1 MRHIHTAV
9 NTQQIVPRRYLAKD
23 FDAYRAEMTEHARI
37 YFGNRIKDISE
48 SGFGGLVIDTCAM
61 IGDSLSFYLDHQ
73 YNELDPSTAVE
84 TKNIQRLA
92 RAAGVK
98 LTGASPAF
106 IPDQRFFVKVPAVR
120 VNGTWTPDVSLLP
133 IVQAGS
139 VVSDG
144 TVEFVLL
151 EDVDLAAVDATG
163 VLIATVKIMDRAADG
178 TPRTFS
184 VSSVGPCTS
193 GRTIEETFS
202 IGNSFVPFRRITL
215 SQRDVTQVV
224 SVVDSLGNVYY
235 EVNALTHDTVY
246 RARRNPSAQQDGVEL
261 IIDPIPAPYRFT
273 VDYDQSLRQTT
284 LVFGGGSASAL
295 ENDAVPDPTTFAIPF
310 RGRRT
315 FDRISITP
323 QRLLQTRTLGVASS
337 NVQLTITYRSGGGL
351 SHNVPSPRV
360 GSVRSSTLRFPN
372 AASPALIAAVKAT
385 LATSNDSNASGGDDP
400 LSLDDIRT
408 IIPAARSA
416 QERIVTR
423 DDLVARVYSMS
434 TEFGRVFRA
443 AASTDPVNPT
453 SSQLY
458 IVSRDADGHLTTSP
472 DALKRNLVTWLNP
485 YRLIADAID
494 IQDAPII
501 NIGVTF
507 EIVVT
512 AGLNKTLVLSRAA
525 TSIAQQLS
533 QDRLSIDQSI
543 SIDALKNAIFS
554 ITGVAAISSLTFA
567 SLSGTIG
574 TRQYPG
580 QVFDINAQTRS
591 GFLIP
596 PRGGIFELRYTDFD
610 ITGRAL

>member
-1 MRHIHTAV
+1 V

-23 FDAYRAEMTEHARI
+23 FDAYRAEMSEHARI
-37 YFGNRIKDISE
+37 YFGDRIKDISE
-48 SGFGGLVIDTCAM
+48 SGLGGLVIDTCAM
-61 IGDSLSFYLDHQ
+61 VGDSLSFYLDHQ
-73 YNELDPSTAVE
+73 YNELDASTAVE
-84 TKNIQRLA
+84 AKNIQRLA

-98 LTGASPAF
+98 LSGASPAF
-106 IPDQRFFVKVPAVR
+106 VSDQRFFVKVPAIR
-120 VNGTWTPDVSLLP
+120 SNGTWVPDVSLLP

-144 TVEFVLL
+144 TIEFVLL
-151 EDVDLAAVDATG
+151 EDVNLAAVDVTG
-163 VLIATVKIMDRAADG
+163 ALVASVKIMDRAADG

-193 GRTIEETFS
+193 GRTIEEAFS

-215 SQRDVTQVV
+215 SQRDVTQVI

-246 RARRNPSAQQDGVEL
+246 RARRNPTAQHDGVEL

-273 VDYDQSLRQTT
+273 TDYDQQLRQVT
-284 LVFGGGSASAL
+284 LVFGGGSATTL
-295 ENDAVPDPTTFAIPF
+295 EDDAVPDPTTFAIPF

-323 QRLLQTRTLGVASS
+323 QRLLQTRTLGVAAT
-337 NVQLTITYRSGGGL
+337 NVQLIVTYRSGGGL
-351 SHNVPSPRV
+351 SHNIPAQRL
-360 GSVRSSTLRFPN
+360 GSVRSATLRFPN
-372 AASPALIAAVKAT
+372 AASPSLIAAVKAT
-385 LATSNDSNASGGDDP
+385 LATSNDSDARGGDDP

-408 IIPAARSA
+408 VIPAARSA

-458 IVSRDADGHLTTSP
+458 IVSRDADGHLATSP
-472 DALKRNLVTWLNP
+472 DALKRNLVVWLNP
-485 YRLIADAID
+485 YRLIADTID
-494 IQDAPII
+494 IRDAQII
-501 NIGVTF
+501 NVGVSF

-525 TSIAQQLS
+525 TAIAQQLS
-533 QDRLSIDQSI
+533 QAKLAIDQSI
-543 SIDALKNAIFS
+543 SIDSLKNAIFS
-554 ITGVAAISSLTFA
+554 ITGVAAISSLAFT
-567 SLSGTIG
+567 SLSGAVG

-580 QVFDINAQTRS
+580 QVFDVNAQLHN
-591 GFLIP
+591 GFLVP
-596 PRGGIFELRYTDFD
+596 PRGGIFELRYSDFD
-610 ITGRAL
+610 IAGRTL

>member
-1 MRHIHTAV
+1 M

-23 FDAYRAEMTEHARI
+23 FDAYRAEMSEHARI
-37 YFGNRIKDISE
+37 YFGDRIKDISE
-48 SGFGGLVIDTCAM
+48 SGLGGLVIDTCAM
-61 IGDSLSFYLDHQ
+61 VGDSLSFYLDHQ
-73 YNELDPSTAVE
+73 YNELDASTAVE
-84 TKNIQRLA
+84 AKNIQRLA

-98 LTGASPAF
+98 LSGASPAF
-106 IPDQRFFVKVPAVR
+106 VSDQRFFVKVPAIR
-120 VNGTWTPDVSLLP
+120 SNGTWMPDVSLLP

-144 TVEFVLL
+144 TIEFVLL
-151 EDVDLAAVDATG
+151 EDINLAAVDVTG
-163 VLIATVKIMDRAADG
+163 ALVASVKIMDRAADG

-193 GRTIEETFS
+193 GRTIEEAFS

-215 SQRDVTQVV
+215 SQRDVTQVI

-246 RARRNPSAQQDGVEL
+246 RARRNPTAQHDGVEL

-273 VDYDQSLRQTT
+273 TDYDQQLRQVT
-284 LVFGGGSASAL
+284 LVFGGGSATTL
-295 ENDAVPDPTTFAIPF
+295 EDDAVPDPTTFAIPF

-323 QRLLQTRTLGVASS
+323 QRLLQTRTLGVAAT
-337 NVQLTITYRSGGGL
+337 NVQLIVTYRSGGGL
-351 SHNVPSPRV
+351 SHNIPAQRL
-360 GSVRSSTLRFPN
+360 GSVRSATLRFPN
-372 AASPALIAAVKAT
+372 AASPSLIAAVKAT
-385 LATSNDSNASGGDDP
+385 LATSNDSDARGGDDP

-408 IIPAARSA
+408 VIPAARSA

-458 IVSRDADGHLTTSP
+458 IVSRDADGHLATSP
-472 DALKRNLVTWLNP
+472 DALKRNLVVWLNP

-494 IQDAPII
+494 IRDAQII
-501 NIGVTF
+501 NVGVSF

-525 TSIAQQLS
+525 TAIAQQLS
-533 QDRLSIDQSI
+533 QAKLAIDQSI
-543 SIDALKNAIFS
+543 SIDSLKNAIFS
-554 ITGVAAISSLTFA
+554 ITGVAAISSLAFT
-567 SLSGTIG
+567 SLSGAVG

-580 QVFDINAQTRS
+580 QVFDVNAQLHN
-591 GFLIP
+591 GFLVP
-596 PRGGIFELRYTDFD
+596 PRGGIFELRYSDFD
-610 ITGRAL
+610 IAGRTL

>member
-1 MRHIHTAV
+1 M

-23 FDAYRAEMTEHARI
+23 FDAYRAEMSEHARI
-37 YFGNRIKDISE
+37 YFGDRIKDISE
-48 SGFGGLVIDTCAM
+48 SGLGGLVIDTCAM
-61 IGDSLSFYLDHQ
+61 VGDSLSFYLDHQ
-73 YNELDPSTAVE
+73 YNELDASTAVE
-84 TKNIQRLA
+84 AKNIQRLA

-98 LTGASPAF
+98 LSGASPAF
-106 IPDQRFFVKVPAVR
+106 VSDQRFFVKVPAIR
-120 VNGTWTPDVSLLP
+120 SNGTWMPDVSLLP

-144 TVEFVLL
+144 TIEFVLL
-151 EDVDLAAVDATG
+151 EDVNLAAVDVTG
-163 VLIATVKIMDRAADG
+163 ALVASVKIMDRAADG

-193 GRTIEETFS
+193 GRTIEEAFS

-215 SQRDVTQVV
+215 SQRDVTQVI

-246 RARRNPSAQQDGVEL
+246 RARRNPTAQHDGVEL

-273 VDYDQSLRQTT
+273 TDYDQQLRQVT
-284 LVFGGGSASAL
+284 LVFGGGSATTL
-295 ENDAVPDPTTFAIPF
+295 EDDAVPDPTTFAIPF

-323 QRLLQTRTLGVASS
+323 QRLLQTRTLGVAAT
-337 NVQLTITYRSGGGL
+337 NVQLIVTYRSGGGL
-351 SHNVPSPRV
+351 SHNIPAQRL
-360 GSVRSSTLRFPN
+360 GSVRSATLRFPN
-372 AASPALIAAVKAT
+372 AASPSLIAAVKAT
-385 LATSNDSNASGGDDP
+385 LATSNDSDARGGDDP

-408 IIPAARSA
+408 VIPAARSA

-458 IVSRDADGHLTTSP
+458 IVSRDADGHLATSP
-472 DALKRNLVTWLNP
+472 DALKRNLVVWLNP
-485 YRLIADAID
+485 YRLIADTID
-494 IQDAPII
+494 IRDAQII
-501 NIGVTF
+501 NVGVSF

-525 TSIAQQLS
+525 TAIAQQLS
-533 QDRLSIDQSI
+533 QAKLAIDQSI
-543 SIDALKNAIFS
+543 SIDSLKNAIFS
-554 ITGVAAISSLTFA
+554 ITGVAAISSLAFT
-567 SLSGTIG
+567 SLSGAVG

-580 QVFDINAQTRS
+580 QVFDVNAQLHN
-591 GFLIP
+591 GFLVP
-596 PRGGIFELRYTDFD
+596 PRGGIFELRYSDFD
-610 ITGRAL
+610 IAGRTL

>member
-1 MRHIHTAV
+1 M

-23 FDAYRAEMTEHARI
+23 FDAYRAEMSEHARI
-37 YFGNRIKDISE
+37 YFGDRIKDISE
-48 SGFGGLVIDTCAM
+48 SGLGGLVIDTCAM
-61 IGDSLSFYLDHQ
+61 VGDSLSFYLDHQ
-73 YNELDPSTAVE
+73 YNELDASTAVE
-84 TKNIQRLA
+84 AKNIQRLA

-98 LTGASPAF
+98 LSGASPAF
-106 IPDQRFFVKVPAVR
+106 VSDQRFFVKVPAIR
-120 VNGTWTPDVSLLP
+120 SNGTWVPDVSLLP

-144 TVEFVLL
+144 TIEFVLL
-151 EDVDLAAVDATG
+151 EDVNLAAVDVTG
-163 VLIATVKIMDRAADG
+163 ALVASVKIMDRAADG

-193 GRTIEETFS
+193 GRTIEEAFS

-215 SQRDVTQVV
+215 SQRDVTQVI

-246 RARRNPSAQQDGVEL
+246 RARRNPTAQHDGVEL

-273 VDYDQSLRQTT
+273 TDYDQQLRQVT
-284 LVFGGGSASAL
+284 LVFGGGSATTL
-295 ENDAVPDPTTFAIPF
+295 EDDAVPDPTTFAIPF

-323 QRLLQTRTLGVASS
+323 QRLLQTRTLGVAAT
-337 NVQLTITYRSGGGL
+337 NVQLIVTYRSGGGL
-351 SHNVPSPRV
+351 SHNIPAQRL
-360 GSVRSSTLRFPN
+360 GSVRSATLRFPN
-372 AASPALIAAVKAT
+372 AASPSLIAAVKAT
-385 LATSNDSNASGGDDP
+385 LATSNDSDARGGDDP

-408 IIPAARSA
+408 VIPAARSA

-458 IVSRDADGHLTTSP
+458 IVSRDADGHLATSP
-472 DALKRNLVTWLNP
+472 DALKRNLVVWLNP
-485 YRLIADAID
+485 YRLIADTID
-494 IQDAPII
+494 IRDAQII
-501 NIGVTF
+501 NVGVSF

-525 TSIAQQLS
+525 TAIAQQLS
-533 QDRLSIDQSI
+533 QAKLAIDQSI
-543 SIDALKNAIFS
+543 SIDSLKNAIFS
-554 ITGVAAISSLTFA
+554 ITGVAAISSLAFT
-567 SLSGTIG
+567 SLSGAVG

-580 QVFDINAQTRS
+580 QVFDVNAQLHN
-591 GFLIP
+591 GFLVP
-596 PRGGIFELRYTDFD
+596 PRGGIFELRYSDFD
-610 ITGRAL
+610 IAGRTL

>member
-1 MRHIHTAV
+1 M

-23 FDAYRAEMTEHARI
+23 FDAYRAEMSEHARI
-37 YFGNRIKDISE
+37 YFGDRIKDISE
-48 SGFGGLVIDTCAM
+48 SGLGGLVIDTCAM
-61 IGDSLSFYLDHQ
+61 VGDSLSFYLDHQ
-73 YNELDPSTAVE
+73 YNELDASTAVE
-84 TKNIQRLA
+84 AKNIQRLA

-98 LTGASPAF
+98 LSGASPAF
-106 IPDQRFFVKVPAVR
+106 VSDQRFFVKVPAIR
-120 VNGTWTPDVSLLP
+120 SNGTWVPDVSLLP

-144 TVEFVLL
+144 TIEFVLL
-151 EDVDLAAVDATG
+151 EDVNLAAVDVTG
-163 VLIATVKIMDRAADG
+163 ALVASVKIMDRAADG

-193 GRTIEETFS
+193 GRTIEEAFS

-215 SQRDVTQVV
+215 SQRDVTQVI

-246 RARRNPSAQQDGVEL
+246 RARRNPTAQHDGVEL

-273 VDYDQSLRQTT
+273 TDYDQQLRQVT
-284 LVFGGGSASAL
+284 LVFGGGSATTL
-295 ENDAVPDPTTFAIPF
+295 EDDAVPDPTTFAIPF

-323 QRLLQTRTLGVASS
+323 QRLLQTRTLGVAAT
-337 NVQLTITYRSGGGL
+337 NVQLIVTYRSGGGL
-351 SHNVPSPRV
+351 SHNIPAQRL
-360 GSVRSSTLRFPN
+360 GSVRSATLRFPN
-372 AASPALIAAVKAT
+372 AASPSLIAAVKAT
-385 LATSNDSNASGGDDP
+385 LATSNDSDARGGDDP

-408 IIPAARSA
+408 VIPAARSA

-458 IVSRDADGHLTTSP
+458 IVSRDADGHLATSP
-472 DALKRNLVTWLNP
+472 DALKRNLVVWLNP

-494 IQDAPII
+494 IRDAQII
-501 NIGVTF
+501 NVGVSF

-525 TSIAQQLS
+525 TAIAQQLS
-533 QDRLSIDQSI
+533 
-543 SIDALKNAIFS
+543 
-554 ITGVAAISSLTFA
+554 
-567 SLSGTIG
+567 
-574 TRQYPG
+574 
-580 QVFDINAQTRS
+580 
-591 GFLIP
+591 
-596 PRGGIFELRYTDFD
+596 
-610 ITGRAL
+610 

>member
-1 MRHIHTAV
+1 M

-23 FDAYRAEMTEHARI
+23 FDAYRAEMSEHARI
-37 YFGNRIKDISE
+37 YFGDRIKDISE
-48 SGFGGLVIDTCAM
+48 SGLGGLVIDTCAM
-61 IGDSLSFYLDHQ
+61 VGDSLSFYLDHQ
-73 YNELDPSTAVE
+73 YNELDASTAVE
-84 TKNIQRLA
+84 AKNIQRLA

-98 LTGASPAF
+98 LSGASPAF
-106 IPDQRFFVKVPAVR
+106 VSDQRFFVKVPAIR
-120 VNGTWTPDVSLLP
+120 SNGTWVPDVSLLP

-144 TVEFVLL
+144 TIEFVLL
-151 EDVDLAAVDATG
+151 EDVNLAAVDVTG
-163 VLIATVKIMDRAADG
+163 ALVASVKIMDRAADG

-193 GRTIEETFS
+193 GRTIEEAFS

-215 SQRDVTQVV
+215 SQRDVTQVI

-246 RARRNPSAQQDGVEL
+246 RARRNPTAQHDGVEL

-273 VDYDQSLRQTT
+273 TDYDQQLRQVT
-284 LVFGGGSASAL
+284 LVFGGGSATTL
-295 ENDAVPDPTTFAIPF
+295 EDDAVPDPTTFAIPF

-323 QRLLQTRTLGVASS
+323 QRLLQTRTLGVAAT
-337 NVQLTITYRSGGGL
+337 NVQLIVTYRSGGGL
-351 SHNVPSPRV
+351 SHNIPAQRL
-360 GSVRSSTLRFPN
+360 GSVRSATLRFPN
-372 AASPALIAAVKAT
+372 AASPSLIAAVKAT
-385 LATSNDSNASGGDDP
+385 LATSNDSDARGGDDP

-408 IIPAARSA
+408 VIPAARSA

-458 IVSRDADGHLTTSP
+458 IVSRDADGHLATSP
-472 DALKRNLVTWLNP
+472 DALKRNLVVWLNP

-494 IQDAPII
+494 IRDAQII
-501 NIGVTF
+501 NVGVSF

-525 TSIAQQLS
+525 TAIAQQLS
-533 QDRLSIDQSI
+533 QAKLAIDQSI
-543 SIDALKNAIFS
+543 SIDSLKNAIFS
-554 ITGVAAISSLTFA
+554 ITGVAAISSLAFT
-567 SLSGTIG
+567 SLSGAVG

-580 QVFDINAQTRS
+580 QVFDVNAQLHN
-591 GFLIP
+591 GFLVP
-596 PRGGIFELRYTDFD
+596 PRGGIFELRYSDFD
-610 ITGRAL
+610 IAGRTL

>member
-1 MRHIHTAV
+1 M

-23 FDAYRAEMTEHARI
+23 FDAYRAEMSEHARI
-37 YFGNRIKDISE
+37 YFGDRIKDISE
-48 SGFGGLVIDTCAM
+48 SGLGGLVIDTCAM
-61 IGDSLSFYLDHQ
+61 VGDSLSFYLDHQ
-73 YNELDPSTAVE
+73 YNELDASTAVE
-84 TKNIQRLA
+84 AKNIQRLA

-98 LTGASPAF
+98 LSGASPAF
-106 IPDQRFFVKVPAVR
+106 VSDQRFFVKVPAIR
-120 VNGTWTPDVSLLP
+120 SNGTWVPDVSLLP

-144 TVEFVLL
+144 TIEFVLL
-151 EDVDLAAVDATG
+151 EDINLAAVDVTG
-163 VLIATVKIMDRAADG
+163 ALVASVKIMDRAADG

-193 GRTIEETFS
+193 GRTIEEAFS

-215 SQRDVTQVV
+215 SQRDVTQVI

-246 RARRNPSAQQDGVEL
+246 RARRNPTAQHDGVEL

-273 VDYDQSLRQTT
+273 TDYDQQLRQVT
-284 LVFGGGSASAL
+284 LVFGGGSATTL
-295 ENDAVPDPTTFAIPF
+295 EDDAVPDPTTFAIPF

-323 QRLLQTRTLGVASS
+323 QRLLQTRTLGVAAT
-337 NVQLTITYRSGGGL
+337 NVQLIVTYRSGGGL
-351 SHNVPSPRV
+351 SHNIPAQRL
-360 GSVRSSTLRFPN
+360 GSVRSATLRFPN
-372 AASPALIAAVKAT
+372 AASPSLIAAVKAT
-385 LATSNDSNASGGDDP
+385 LATSNDSDARGGDDP

-408 IIPAARSA
+408 VIPAARSA

-458 IVSRDADGHLTTSP
+458 IVSRDADGHLATSP
-472 DALKRNLVTWLNP
+472 DALKRNLVVWLNP

-494 IQDAPII
+494 IRDAQII
-501 NIGVTF
+501 NVGVSF

-525 TSIAQQLS
+525 TAIAQQLS
-533 QDRLSIDQSI
+533 QAKLAIDQSI
-543 SIDALKNAIFS
+543 SIDSLKNAIFS
-554 ITGVAAISSLTFA
+554 ITGVAAISSLAFT
-567 SLSGTIG
+567 SLSGAVG

-580 QVFDINAQTRS
+580 QVFDVNAQLHN
-591 GFLIP
+591 GFLVP
-596 PRGGIFELRYTDFD
+596 PRGGIFELRYSDFD
-610 ITGRAL
+610 IAGRTL

>member
-1 MRHIHTAV
+1 M

-23 FDAYRAEMTEHARI
+23 FDAYRAEMSEHARI
-37 YFGNRIKDISE
+37 YFGDRIKDISE
-48 SGFGGLVIDTCAM
+48 SGLGGLVIDTCAM
-61 IGDSLSFYLDHQ
+61 VGDSLSFYLDHQ
-73 YNELDPSTAVE
+73 YNELDASTAVE
-84 TKNIQRLA
+84 AKNIQRLA

-98 LTGASPAF
+98 LSGASPAF
-106 IPDQRFFVKVPAVR
+106 VSDQRFFVKVPAIR
-120 VNGTWTPDVSLLP
+120 SNGTWVPDVSLLP

-144 TVEFVLL
+144 TIEFVLL
-151 EDVDLAAVDATG
+151 EDVNLAAVDVTG
-163 VLIATVKIMDRAADG
+163 ALVASVKIMDRAADG

-184 VSSVGPCTS
+184 VSSIGPCTS
-193 GRTIEETFS
+193 GRTIEEAFS

-215 SQRDVTQVV
+215 SQRDVTQVI

-246 RARRNPSAQQDGVEL
+246 RARRNPTAQHDGVEL

-273 VDYDQSLRQTT
+273 TDYDQQLRQVT
-284 LVFGGGSASAL
+284 LVFGGGSATTL
-295 ENDAVPDPTTFAIPF
+295 EDDAVPDPTTFAIPF

-323 QRLLQTRTLGVASS
+323 QRLLQTRTLGVAAT
-337 NVQLTITYRSGGGL
+337 NVQLIVTYRSGGGL
-351 SHNVPSPRV
+351 SHNIPAQRL
-360 GSVRSSTLRFPN
+360 GSVRSATLRFPN
-372 AASPALIAAVKAT
+372 AASPSLIAAVKAT
-385 LATSNDSNASGGDDP
+385 LATSNDSDARGGDDP

-408 IIPAARSA
+408 VIPAARSA

-458 IVSRDADGHLTTSP
+458 IVSRDADGHLATSP
-472 DALKRNLVTWLNP
+472 DALKRNLVVWLNP

-494 IQDAPII
+494 IRDAQII
-501 NIGVTF
+501 NVGVSF

-525 TSIAQQLS
+525 TAIAQQLS
-533 QDRLSIDQSI
+533 QAKLAIDQSI
-543 SIDALKNAIFS
+543 SIDSLKNAIFS
-554 ITGVAAISSLTFA
+554 ITGVAAISSLAFT
-567 SLSGTIG
+567 SLSGAVG

-580 QVFDINAQTRS
+580 QVFDVNAQLHN
-591 GFLIP
+591 GFLVP
-596 PRGGIFELRYTDFD
+596 PRGGIFELRYSDFD
-610 ITGRAL
+610 IAGRTL

>member
-1 MRHIHTAV
+1 M

-23 FDAYRAEMTEHARI
+23 FDAYRAEMSEHARI
-37 YFGNRIKDISE
+37 YFGDRIKDISE
-48 SGFGGLVIDTCAM
+48 SGLGGLVIDTCAM
-61 IGDSLSFYLDHQ
+61 VGDSLSFYLDHQ
-73 YNELDPSTAVE
+73 YNELDASTAVE
-84 TKNIQRLA
+84 AKNIQRLA

-98 LTGASPAF
+98 LSGASPAF
-106 IPDQRFFVKVPAVR
+106 VSDQRFFVKVPAIR
-120 VNGTWTPDVSLLP
+120 SNGTWVPDVSLLP

-144 TVEFVLL
+144 TIEFVLL
-151 EDVDLAAVDATG
+151 EDVNLAAVDVTG
-163 VLIATVKIMDRAADG
+163 ALVASVKIMDRAADG

-193 GRTIEETFS
+193 GRTIEEAFS

-215 SQRDVTQVV
+215 SQRDVTQVI

-246 RARRNPSAQQDGVEL
+246 RARRNPTAQHDGVEL

-273 VDYDQSLRQTT
+273 TDYDQQLRQVT
-284 LVFGGGSASAL
+284 LVFGGGSATTL
-295 ENDAVPDPTTFAIPF
+295 EDDAVPDPTTFAIPF

-323 QRLLQTRTLGVASS
+323 QRLLQTRTLGVAAT
-337 NVQLTITYRSGGGL
+337 NVQLIVTYRSGGGL
-351 SHNVPSPRV
+351 SHNIPAQRL
-360 GSVRSSTLRFPN
+360 GSVRSATLRFPN
-372 AASPALIAAVKAT
+372 AASPSLIAAVKAT
-385 LATSNDSNASGGDDP
+385 LATSNDSDARGGDDP

-408 IIPAARSA
+408 VIPAARSA

-458 IVSRDADGHLTTSP
+458 IVSRDADGHLATSP
-472 DALKRNLVTWLNP
+472 DALKRNLVVWLNP
-485 YRLIADAID
+485 YRLIADTID
-494 IQDAPII
+494 IRDAQII
-501 NIGVTF
+501 NVGVSF

-525 TSIAQQLS
+525 TAIAQQLS
-533 QDRLSIDQSI
+533 QAKLAIDQSI
-543 SIDALKNAIFS
+543 SIDSLKNAIFS
-554 ITGVAAISSLTFA
+554 ITGVAAINSLAFT
-567 SLSGTIG
+567 SLSGAVG

-580 QVFDINAQTRS
+580 QVFDVNAQLHN
-591 GFLIP
+591 GFLVP
-596 PRGGIFELRYTDFD
+596 PRGGIFELRYSDFD
-610 ITGRAL
+610 IAGRTL